1 MNVILL
7 TDISSTS
14 GYGKY
19 AGTYRIA
26 TEIRAAGYTCQVID
40 NYTWMGKEKV
50 KTLLSKFVTDDTL
63 MIGISTTFT
72 GTMPPPDNK
81 NSSDAYWFF
90 GITDAD
96 MKEIVK
102 FSKTLNP
109 KLKWVAGGSN
119 INLFTDF
126 SFIDY
131 GVMNKADIAI
141 IKLLEHLSTG
151 SPIKTVQSHNKD
163 AYVTL
168 VNGNDYEVTQEH
180 FNASKIVYEDND
192 IIFKDEALPIENAR
206 GCIFKCSFCTFDL
219 IGKKVGDWTKTE
231 ETLYS
236 EMMRNYEMYGTT
248 SYSFADELIN
258 ESLEKVET
266 LCKVQQR
273 LPFRMEYLSYAR
285 SDLITRYPEMREMLL
300 ESGAIGLM
308 FGIETFDKKAGLAVG
323 KGMDPRKKKETI
335 ERCYELWKGKIL
347 LTGTFIVGLPGET
360 EESIWNTVDYLLADT
375 SPFDVVGFAPLYIS
389 DTQDSGTLKSEMSMN
404 PKKFG
409 YEIIHEHNDS
419 AVNGP
424 EGADHPSTLYGW
436 KHENMTA
443 HRAYEIIKEIY
454 QKYPTMAAHKINDY
468 TGWLTRYKL
477 LGYSTEEFIDMVR
490 SKNDYS
496 KEINYK
502 IDTIKHAYYEQLL
515 KYDGKTKLSGMTFP
529 WLEK

>member
-19 AGTYRIA
+19 AGTYRVA
-26 TEIRAAGYTCQVID
+26 SEIREAGYTCQVID

-50 KTLLSKFVTDDTL
+50 KTLLSRFITADTI
-63 MIGISTTFT
+63 MVGVSTTFSS
-72 GTMPPPDNK
+72 TMSPMDNK
-81 NSSDAYWFF
+81 GSLDTFWFF
-90 GITDAD
+90 GVTDSD
-96 MKEIVK
+96 MEDIVK

-109 KLKWVAGGSN
+109 NLKWVVGGSN
-119 INLFTDF
+119 INLFSDF

-131 GVMNKADIAI
+131 GVMNKADTAI
-141 IKLLEHLSTG
+141 IKLLEHISTG
-151 SPIKTVQSHNKD
+151 SAIKTVEPYNKD
-163 AYVTL
+163 TCL
-168 VNGNDYEVTQEH
+168 KLINGSDYEFTQEQ
-180 FNASKIVYEDND
+180 FGNSKIVYEDND

-236 EMMRNYEMYGTT
+236 EMMRNYDLYGTT

-273 LPFRMEYLSYAR
+273 LPFNMEYLSYAR

-323 KGMDPRKKKETI
+323 KGMDPHKKKETI

-347 LTGTFIVGLPGET
+347 VTGTFIVGLPGES
-360 EESIWNTVDYLLADT
+360 EESIWNTVDYLLAES
-375 SPFDVVGFAPLYIS
+375 SPFDIVGFSPLFIS
-389 DTQDSGTLKSEMSMN
+389 DDQHSGTLKSEISMN

-409 YEIIHEHNDS
+409 YDVSYEHKDGPINPS
-419 AVNGP
+419 ALF
-424 EGADHPSTLYGW
+424 SW
-436 KHENMTA
+436 KHENMTIQRA
-443 HRAYEIIKEIY
+443 HEIIKEIY
-454 QKYPTMAAHKINDY
+454 QKYPIMAAHRDNDY
-468 TGWLTRYKL
+468 TGWITRYKL
-477 LGYSTEEFIDMVR
+477 LGYNTQEFINMVR

-496 KEINYK
+496 KEINNK
-502 IDTIKHAYYEQLL
+502 LNIIKQTYYEQLL